1 MRAKTIF
8 IIVVTVLVTVILM
21 KNTDEV
27 SFWIFGNR
35 YVPKLAVLGIM
46 FGTGLIL
53 GYLAGRPRK
62 KKEELT
68 DDFYI
73 NEETTPHIEEDDDN
87 TNWISP
93 EDDEYIR

>member
-8 IIVVTVLVTVILM
+8 IIVVTILVTIILM

-27 SFWIFGNR
+27 KFWIFGDR
-35 YVPKLAVLGIM
+35 HVPKLAVLGIM
-46 FGTGLIL
+46 FGTGLVL

-62 KKEELT
+62 KEDVLT
-68 DDFYI
+68 DNAYI
-73 NEETTPHIEEDDDN
+73 HDEITPHTEEDNDS
-87 TNWISP
+87 WISP

>member
-35 YVPKLAVLGIM
+35 YVPKLAVLGVM

-62 KKEELT
+62 KNEEELA

-73 NEETTPHIEEDDDN
+73 NEEITSHIEDDDE